1 MIVVHT
7 RSLVSISPEKSV
19 CSCKSLHVVERAC
32 IPTTISPV
40 IDIGVGMGLVCES
53 PPSHARSLA
62 HALITG
68 SANQTSLER
77 LLRCIETELA
87 LITHRV

>member
-32 IPTTISPV
+32 IPTTSSPV

-53 PPSHARSLA
+53 SSFPPSHARSLA
-62 HALITG
+62 HALI
-68 SANQTSLER
+68 SAGPPTR
-77 LLRCIETELA
+77 LVWSGYCAALR
-87 LITHRV
+87 RNWRS

>member
-32 IPTTISPV
+32 TPTTSPAV
-40 IDIGVGMGLVCES
+40 IDIGGRNGISLRELVSAYVYNYTYICVMES
-53 PPSHARSLA
+53 
-62 HALITG
+62 
-68 SANQTSLER
+68 
-77 LLRCIETELA
+77 
-87 LITHRV
+87 